1 MGAGLL
7 FAGQRLMAGDF
18 KGAMLEAASGIA
30 STIPGV
36 GTAVSVGLDAALAA
50 KDMGVLPGQKEAEQQ
65 VSAAP
70 APDPEKD
77 MYNRPIVLNPST
89 MKAWKRVVNAAAKDG
104 VNLPMSVTSSYR
116 SPEQQQA
123 LIDAAQAGDPSA
135 ISPAAVGQSPHG
147 QGWAVDID
155 YYSKANE
162 WMRDKGA
169 KFGFKWQGENDPVHF
184 DFYNNEPNDKWLRPG
199 KNKWIPNVDPVTTK
213 TKSSGAVKTT
223 SQDDSWA
230 KRIERENELMDE
242 GIDPAAAAKQALAE
256 FPVTVGGKSIG
267 SGGVAP
273 QVIPV
278 PGKPKI
284 IYVPEVKK
292 AYVRNRNAVIEPF
305 SKGSMEVVS

>member
-1 MGAGLL
+1 
-7 FAGQRLMAGDF
+7 
-18 KGAMLEAASGIA
+18 MLEAASGIA

-213 TKSSGAVKTT
+213 EKSSGAVKTAST
-223 SQDDSWA
+223 DTSWA
-230 KRIERENELMDE
+230 DRIERENELMDE
-242 GIDPAAAAKQALAE
+242 GLDPSAAAKQALID
-256 FPVTVGGKSIG
+256 FPVLQG
-267 SGGVAP
+267 SGSGMGGAVSTP

-284 IYVPEVKK
+284 VYVPEVPKK
-292 AYVRNRNAVIEPF
+292 SAKNRNAVIEPF